1 MAVDKSIKVRTNAL
15 SNAADARE
23 LKALLDA
30 IRADQL
36 ALKASIVGIAAKLD
50 DDATV
55 TDTNYEALWT
65 PTLTLTA

>member
-1 MAVDKSIKVRTNAL
+1 MAQSIKQRTNNLA
-15 SNAADARE
+15 NYHDATE

-30 IRADQL
+30 ILVDL
-36 ALKASIVGIAAKLD
+36 TALRTAQIGLAAKLD

-65 PTLTLTA
+65 PAALTTTS